1 MIRRPPR
8 STLFP
13 YTTLFRSH
21 GACSMASAASVQP
34 RDRELFH
41 RATHGVPKTNLNL
54 VFQVAAG
61 FMLRLHCG
69 ATAPAAEELAEE
81 IAEAGS
87 AAGRAGA
94 TAKIK
99 SAEIK
104 VDVLLSA
111 VAARST
117 RREVVAV
124 EAVLVVH
131 LPFLGVGEDV
141 VGFLQLL
148 EFFFR
153 GFIARIQIRMIFPR
167 QLAKRRTN
175 ILGAR
180 LPRHSQQFVIILFCC
195 RRHDCA
201 ASGAKISVQASAAA
215 DASTVV
221 TS

>member
-1 MIRRPPR
+1 MDRARAPARGAGLRRAD
-8 STLFP
+8 
-13 YTTLFRSH
+13 
-21 GACSMASAASVQP
+21 GACSMASPASVQP

-54 VFQVAAG
+54 IFQVAAG
-61 FMLRLHCG
+61 FMLRLHRG
-69 ATAPAAEELAEE
+69 ATASAAEELAEE
-81 IAEAGS
+81 IAEARS

-99 SAEIK
+99 SAKIK

-117 RREVVAV
+117 RPGRRKVVAV
-124 EAVLVVH
+124 KAILIVH
-131 LPFLGVGEDV
+131 LPFLRVGEDV

-167 QLAKRRTN
+167 QLAKRRTD

-180 LPRHSQQFVIILFCC
+180 LPRHSPQVVIILFRC
-195 RRHDCA
+195 RRHVFLGAVC
-201 ASGAKISVQASAAA
+201 SGAACCATTGHSRYSGL
-215 DASTVV
+215 
-221 TS
+221 